1 MEVVRARVDGQM
13 FILDPEQDVAEL
25 QRLIIEAV
33 QQGAGFVDFQ
43 TVGRSGISVM
53 ITPYIGVRFET
64 IERTPEQ
71 VEEWEFHPP
80 SIEPGDGVYDDMIY

>member
-13 FILDPEQDVAEL
+13 FILDPEQDVADL
-25 QRLIIEAV
+25 QRRIIDAV

-43 TVGRSGISVM
+43 TVGRSAISVM

-64 IERTPEQ
+64 IERSSEQ
-71 VEEWEFHPP
+71 MEEWEFNPP
-80 SIEPGDGVYDDMIY
+80 RIEPGDSVYDDLMY

>member
-1 MEVVRARVDGQM
+1 MQVTRARVHGQM
-13 FILDPEQDVAEL
+13 FILDPEQDVDEL

-64 IERTPEQ
+64 IERSAEQ
-71 VEEWEFHPP
+71 VEEWEFRPP
-80 SIEPGDGVYDDMIY
+80 SIEPGDSVYDDMMY